1 MSKKIVKVN
10 QSIILYDDT
19 LIHDVSDDI
28 FNSANWQN
36 NKTLNENRKGR
47 GSVFFINIEG
57 KSCALKHYCRG
68 GVLSKL
74 IYDQY
79 LYLGL
84 EETRS
89 FMEWNLLS
97 QMHALSLPVPVPIA
111 ARVRQSGLIYQADL
125 LTQEI
130 PNVQSMGDKI
140 KQELMTKELWIRI
153 GQCLSRFHQQG
164 IVHKDLNIENIQI
177 DANDKVFF
185 LDFDKTRFSKSSP
198 QILEANL
205 RRLRKSILKLTLLR
219 NQDFPDKGW
228 IDLVTA
234 TSY

>member
-1 MSKKIVKVN
+1 MSKKILKVN

-19 LIHDVSDDI
+19 LIHDVNDDI

-36 NKTLNENRKGR
+36 NQTLDENKKGR
-47 GSVFFINIEG
+47 GSVFFIDLEG

-68 GVLSKL
+68 GLLSKL

-125 LTQEI
+125 LTQVI
-130 PNVQSMGDKI
+130 PNVQSMGDKLR
-140 KQELMTKELWIRI
+140 QELMTQDLWKAI
-153 GQCLSRFHQQG
+153 GECLSRFHQHG
-164 IVHKDLNIENIQI
+164 IIHQDLNVENIQI
-177 DANDKVFF
+177 NPNGRVFF
-185 LDFDKTRFSKSSP
+185 LDFDKTKFSKSSP
-198 QILEANL
+198 QILHANL
-205 RRLRKSILKLTLLR
+205 NRLRKSILKLTLSINL
-219 NQDFPDKGW
+219 DFPEKDW
-228 IDLVTA
+228 TELVTA
-234 TSY
+234 ASF

>member
-28 FNSANWQN
+28 FNSTNWQN
-36 NKTLNENRKGR
+36 KQTLDENRKGR
-47 GSVFFINIEG
+47 GSVFFIDIEG

-68 GVLSKL
+68 GLLSKL

-79 LYLGL
+79 LYLSL
-84 EETRS
+84 EKTRS

>member
-1 MSKKIVKVN
+1 
-10 QSIILYDDT
+10 
-19 LIHDVSDDI
+19 
-28 FNSANWQN
+28 
-36 NKTLNENRKGR
+36 
-47 GSVFFINIEG
+47 
-57 KSCALKHYCRG
+57 
-68 GVLSKL
+68 
-74 IYDQY
+74 
-79 LYLGL
+79 
-84 EETRS
+84 
-89 FMEWNLLS
+89 
-97 QMHALSLPVPVPIA
+97 
-111 ARVRQSGLIYQADL
+111 
-125 LTQEI
+125 
-130 PNVQSMGDKI
+130 MGDKI
-140 KQELMTKELWIRI
+140 KQELMTKELWIKI